1 MLRYVQLYIL
11 LYSTYFCE
19 AASECLSVRLITQQ
33 ISPYFSQLL
42 VYNKSDVS
50 DDPSV
55 SDVVLIT
62 TCHLNGCEKYYE
74 TYYEICYV

>member
-1 MLRYVQLYIL
+1 MPMLRYVQLYIL

-19 AASECLSVRLITQQ
+19 AASEYLSGNLITQQ

-55 SDVVLIT
+55 SDVVLSQLAILT
-62 TCHLNGCEKYYE
+62 A
-74 TYYEICYV
+74 

>member
-1 MLRYVQLYIL
+1 MPMLRYVQLYIL

-19 AASECLSVRLITQQ
+19 AASNTT

-55 SDVVLIT
+55 SDVVLSQLAILT
-62 TCHLNGCEKYYE
+62 A
-74 TYYEICYV
+74 

>member
-1 MLRYVQLYIL
+1 MPMLRYVQLYIL

-19 AASECLSVRLITQQ
+19 AASEYLSVNLITQQ

-55 SDVVLIT
+55 SDVVLSQLSILT
-62 TCHLNGCEKYYE
+62 A
-74 TYYEICYV
+74 